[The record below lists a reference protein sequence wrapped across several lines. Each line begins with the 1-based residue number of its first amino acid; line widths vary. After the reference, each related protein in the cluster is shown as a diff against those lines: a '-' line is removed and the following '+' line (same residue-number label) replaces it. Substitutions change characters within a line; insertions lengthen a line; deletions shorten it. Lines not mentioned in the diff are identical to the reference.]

1 MRKRGVEIDLLITG
15 SSPAAIAAIVGG
27 SMHMTTA
34 TSESAWA
41 AQDKSPGLFQVAV
54 ISTGYPYSLLVNPE
68 IKRRSP
74 ICAASRSDRRRCAAA
89 PTPPPCACC
98 STRTV

>member
-41 AQDKSPGLFQVAV
+41 AQDKSPAC
-54 ISTGYPYSLLVNPE
+54 S
-68 IKRRSP
+68 RSP
-74 ICAASRSDRRRCAAA
+74 SSRLA
-89 PTPPPCACC
+89 
-98 STRTV
+98 TRTRCS